1 MSEELGIK
9 LLGRVP
15 LDPQICHASDCGNP
29 LMLSEGLVGI
39 YEGIAK
45 DVESFLNSL

>member
-9 LLGRVP
+9 LLGRIP

-29 LMLSEGLVGI
+29 LMLSEDLTKI
-39 YEGIAK
+39 YEDIAQSIVK
-45 DVESFLNSL
+45 Q